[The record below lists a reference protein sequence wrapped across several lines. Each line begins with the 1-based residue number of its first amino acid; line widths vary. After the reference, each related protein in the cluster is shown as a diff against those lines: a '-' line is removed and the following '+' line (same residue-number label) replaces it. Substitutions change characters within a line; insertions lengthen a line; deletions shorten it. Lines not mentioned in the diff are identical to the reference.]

1 MGKGDKLQFVNREIS
16 WLSFNERVLQE
27 AEDKRNPVIERIR
40 FLGIFSN
47 NRDEFFRV
55 RVATVKRMLA
65 LNKKERSTLQMQ
77 PDEVFEGIQKIVVRQ
92 EAKFKK
98 AQKAAIKD
106 LEGHGIFMINESQLS
121 PEQEVVVDDYFR
133 TKVRGTLVPLLID
146 SKSKFPSLTEKA
158 AYLAIKLSK
167 KGKKNQYALMEIPTG
182 VLPRFLVLPVAEGKK
197 YLILLDDVIRFGL
210 KEIFKLFSYDKIEA
224 HAFKITRDAELDVDD
239 DVADGTLKKLE
250 KSIKKRKKAEPVR
263 FVYDEGMSKDM
274 LELLKKKLRLNDQ
287 SNIIYGGRYHNF
299 KDFINFPNVGAR
311 HLRFTD
317 FPPLPHPY
325 LTGQKSLLRA
335 VEQKDVLLAYPYQSF
350 DYTLDILREAAIDP
364 NVSSIRI
371 NIYRVASSSMIMNT
385 LISAARNGKSVTAV
399 MELRARF
406 DEEHN
411 IYWSQKL
418 QENGVRVTF
427 GVEGLKVHS
436 KLVLITKKVGRK
448 TTRIA
453 HVGTG
458 NFHEGTARIYGD
470 HSLWTANSKITNE
483 VYKVFQFMKTN
494 YLRGQYRHLIVSP
507 FNIRRNFTNL
517 INNEIHLAK
526 SGKKGSITMKLNNL
540 VDEEMIKKLYQAS
553 EAGVKIKLIIR
564 GICALVPGVKG
575 MSDNIQVISILDRFL
590 EHSRIIVF
598 GNDRD
603 PKYFISSADWMERN
617 LDRRVEVTV
626 PIYDKSLQKE
636 LQDYLDIQL
645 SDNVKARIIDRK
657 LKNQYVDKGKS
668 KEVRSQYK
676 LYRYFKDKLG

>member
-1 MGKGDKLQFVNREIS
+1 MGKGDKYQFVNREIS

-27 AEDKRNPVIERIR
+27 AEDERNPVIERIR

-55 RVATVKRMLA
+55 RVATVKRMLV
-65 LNKKERSTLQMQ
+65 LNKKERSTLRVQ
-77 PDEVFEGIQKIVVRQ
+77 PEELLEQIQKTVVRQ
-92 EAKFKK
+92 ESKFKK
-98 AQKAAIKD
+98 VQRAAMKD
-106 LEGHGIFMINESQLS
+106 LRNHDIFMVNEKELS
-121 PEQEVVVDDYFR
+121 PVQEEVVADYF
-133 TKVRGTLVPLLID
+133 TSKVRGTLVPLIID
-146 SKSKFPSLTEKA
+146 AKSKFPSLAEKA
-158 AYLAIKLSK
+158 SYLAVKLSK
-167 KGKKNQYALMEIPTG
+167 RGKKNQYALIEIPTN
-182 VLPRFLVLPVAEGKK
+182 VLPRFLVLPAAEGKK
-197 YLILLDDVIRFGL
+197 YLILLDDVIRYGL
-210 KEIFKLFSYDKIEA
+210 REVFKLFTYDKIEA

-239 DVADGTLKKLE
+239 DMTDSTLRKLE

-263 FVYDEGMSKDM
+263 FVYDEEMSKDM
-274 LELLKKKLRLNDQ
+274 LALLKKKLKLTDQ

-299 KDFINFPNVGAR
+299 KDFINFPNIGAR

-325 LTGQKSLLRA
+325 LQGQKSLMKA
-335 VEQKDVLLAYPYQSF
+335 VEQKDVMLAYPYQTF
-350 DYTLDILREAAIDP
+350 NYTLDILREAAIDP
-364 NVSSIRI
+364 NVSSIKI

-385 LISAARNGKSVTAV
+385 LINAARNGKSVTAV

-411 IYWSQKL
+411 IYWSQRL
-418 QENGVRVTF
+418 QENGVKVTF

-436 KLVLITKKVGRK
+436 KLALITKKEGRK

-453 HVGTG
+453 HIGTG
-458 NFHEGTARIYGD
+458 NFHEGTARVYGD
-470 HSLWTANSKITNE
+470 HSLWTANPKITNE
-483 VYKVFQFMKTN
+483 VYKVFQFLKTN

-507 FNIRRNFTNL
+507 FNIRRNFSNL
-517 INNEIHLAK
+517 ITNEINLAK
-526 SGKKGSITMKLNNL
+526 SGKKGSIILKLNNL
-540 VDEEMIKKLYQAS
+540 VDEEMIRKLYQAS
-553 EAGVKIKLIIR
+553 QAGVKIKLIIR

-575 MSDNIQVISILDRFL
+575 VSENIQVISILDRFL
-590 EHSRIIVF
+590 EHSRIMVF
-598 GNDRD
+598 GNDKD

-636 LQDYLDIQL
+636 LQDMLDIQL
-645 SDNVKARIIDRK
+645 ADNVKARVLDKK
-657 LKNQYVDKGKS
+657 LKNGYVDKGKS

-676 LYRYFKDKLG
+676 LYRYFRNKLD